1 MEGERVRRQMQE
13 VAVENYSAFISA
25 AEAISFVK
33 TQLEDFDKHLELLV
47 LTWNYL
53 YYHGFGLDHLVL
65 YTTTSN

>member
-1 MEGERVRRQMQE
+1 MEAERVRRQMQE

-47 LTWNYL
+47 LTWNL
-53 YYHGFGLDHLVL
+53 
-65 YTTTSN
+65 